1 MLSDILRQTFDAPA
15 RKCVV
20 GQWVDKQSKEDQ
32 ELLQQV
38 LGSQRLVMSTLH
50 ARLAESGEITF
61 GVTIFKSHIKGTC
74 TCPKI

>member
-1 MLSDILRQTFDAPA
+1 MLSDILRQTLDAPA

-20 GQWVDKQSKEDQ
+20 GQWVDEQSKEDQ
-32 ELLQQV
+32 ELLLQV
-38 LGSQRLVMSTLH
+38 FASPRLVMSTLH
-50 ARLAESGEITF
+50 NKLMDAGITF

>member
-1 MLSDILRQTFDAPA
+1 MLSDILRQTLDAPA

-32 ELLQQV
+32 ELLQKV
-38 LGSQRLVMSTLH
+38 FGSQRLVMSTLH
-50 ARLAESGEITF
+50 AKLTESGGVTF
-61 GVTIFKSHIKGTC
+61 GVTIFKSHIKGSC